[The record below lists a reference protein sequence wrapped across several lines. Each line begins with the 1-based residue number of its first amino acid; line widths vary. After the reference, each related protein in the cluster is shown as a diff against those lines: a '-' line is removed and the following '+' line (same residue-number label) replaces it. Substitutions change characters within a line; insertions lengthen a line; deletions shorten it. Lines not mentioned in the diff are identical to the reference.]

1 MKASELEK
9 VSIRNPRLQ
18 IQRDFAAGFAADF
31 AADFE
36 ELIALDELFVR
47 IRREAYAMSHAVVDE
62 DHELVE
68 ENVYFSL
75 QRGLAF

>member
-9 VSIRNPRLQ
+9 MSIRNPRRY
-18 IQRDFAAGFAADF
+18 IQRDFDF

-36 ELIALDELFVR
+36 ELIALDALFVR
-47 IRREAYAMSHAVVDE
+47 IRCEAYAMSHAVVDE

-75 QRGLAF
+75 QRGLVF

>member
-9 VSIRNPRLQ
+9 VSIHNPRLQ
-18 IQRDFAAGFAADF
+18 IQRDFAADF

-62 DHELVE
+62 DHELVK

>member
-1 MKASELEK
+1 MEASELK
-9 VSIRNPRLQ
+9 KMSIRSPRLQ
-18 IQRDFAAGFAADF
+18 MQRDF

-36 ELIALDELFVR
+36 ELIALDGLFMR

-68 ENVYFSL
+68 ENADLSL
-75 QRGLAF
+75 RRGLAF